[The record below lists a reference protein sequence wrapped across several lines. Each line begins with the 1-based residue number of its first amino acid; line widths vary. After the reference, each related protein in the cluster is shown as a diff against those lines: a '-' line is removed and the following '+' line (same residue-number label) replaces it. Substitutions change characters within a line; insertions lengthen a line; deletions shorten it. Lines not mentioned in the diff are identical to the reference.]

1 MELQSIPTPI
11 TQENEFVGQKQSE
24 QLTEVGDVLDA
35 PEKLTQTLGAPP
47 SFEAWKAS
55 RSSGLQLAGSN
66 EQSPPPPPPPS
77 NEDYNKNEG
86 NDAGDPNDNLKP
98 PPPPP
103 SKEDYNKNEGNDAGD
118 PNDNLKP
125 PSDEKNEKPT
135 SPDLNKLIGDANS
148 MALKDRSILLDLLDH
163 SPEKEQEFAKLL
175 NMYDN
180 MSEKDQEYFKNHLKK

>member
-55 RSSGLQLAGSN
+55 RSSGQ
-66 EQSPPPPPPPS
+66 QSPESNMQPPAGPPKPPS
-77 NEDYNKNEG
+77 N
-86 NDAGDPNDNLKP
+86 
-98 PPPPP
+98 
-103 SKEDYNKNEGNDAGD
+103 EDYNKNEGNDAGD

>member
-24 QLTEVGDVLDA
+24 QLTEVGDVLDT

-55 RSSGLQLAGSN
+55 RSSGLKLSESN
-66 EQSPPPPPPPS
+66 DRSPNEPPKPPS
-77 NEDYNKNEG
+77 NEDYNSKEG
-86 NDAGDPNDNLKP
+86 NVV
-98 PPPPP
+98 
-103 SKEDYNKNEGNDAGD
+103 GD

-125 PSDEKNEKPT
+125 PSDEKNEQPT

-148 MALKDRSILLDLLDH
+148 MATKDRSILLDLLDH

-180 MSEKDQEYFKNHLKK
+180 MNEKDQEYFKNHLKK

>member
-11 TQENEFVGQKQSE
+11 PQENEFVGQKQSE

-55 RSSGLQLAGSN
+55 RSSGLQSPETNMQPPAG
-66 EQSPPPPPPPS
+66 PPKPPIS
-77 NEDYNKNEG
+77 EDYNNNEG
-86 NDAGDPNDNLKP
+86 NGGGDSNDNLKP
-98 PPPPP
+98 PI
-103 SKEDYNKNEGNDAGD
+103 
-118 PNDNLKP
+118 
-125 PSDEKNEKPT
+125 DEKNEQPT
-135 SPDLNKLIGDANS
+135 SPDLNKLITDANS
-148 MALKDRSILLDLLDH
+148 MATKDRSILLDLLDH

>member
-11 TQENEFVGQKQSE
+11 QENEFVGQKPPE

-55 RSSGLQLAGSN
+55 RSSGLQSPESN
-66 EQSPPPPPPPS
+66 MQPPTGPPTPPS
-77 NEDYNKNEG
+77 NEDYNSNEG
-86 NDAGDPNDNLKP
+86 NGGGDPNDNLKP
-98 PPPPP
+98 
-103 SKEDYNKNEGNDAGD
+103 S
-118 PNDNLKP
+118 
-125 PSDEKNEKPT
+125 SDEKNEQPT

-148 MALKDRSILLDLLDH
+148 MATKDRSILLDLLDH

>member
-1 MELQSIPTPI
+1 MELQSIPTPV

-24 QLTEVGDVLDA
+24 QLTEVGDVLDT

-98 PPPPP
+98 P
-103 SKEDYNKNEGNDAGD
+103 
-118 PNDNLKP
+118 
-125 PSDEKNEKPT
+125 SDEKNEQPT

-148 MALKDRSILLDLLDH
+148 MATKDRSVLLDLLDH